1 MRLTCANCVVEVSCP
16 MPTPEL
22 PLHADLWRQ
31 TCNWDP
37 TPAQQAAFAQL
48 YAGILAGNRQLNLT
62 RIVEPAEFWEK
73 HLWDS
78 LRGLAPLQLLDTS
91 QRRDLNA
98 IDIGTGGGFP
108 GLPLAI
114 ANPELEIVL
123 LDATRKKIAFLEE
136 LAVALGCKRV
146 AAMAARAE
154 EAGRDPI
161 HREAYDLAFLR
172 AVGPASVC
180 VEYALPLLGVG
191 GTAVLYRGQWSPAD
205 TDALRPAIAQ
215 LGGELTKVEAYTTP
229 LSDGS
234 RHCLYLRKVTPTP
247 ERFPRLPGTPLK
259 KPL

>member
-1 MRLTCANCVVEVSCP
+1 MTL
-16 MPTPEL
+16 PEL
-22 PLHADLWRQ
+22 PLNAELWRE
-31 TCNWDP
+31 TCGWEP
-37 TPAQQAAFAQL
+37 TPAQQEAFQRL

-78 LRGLAPLQLLDTS
+78 LRGLVPLQLLDRDT
-91 QRRDLNA
+91 QHDLNA

-114 ANPELEIVL
+114 LDPTLEIVL
-123 LDATRKKIAFLEE
+123 LDATRKKIAFLED
-136 LAVALGCKRV
+136 LAIALGCDRV
-146 AAMAARAE
+146 ATVAARAE

-180 VEYALPLLGVG
+180 AEYALPLLSLG
-191 GTAVLYRGQWSPAD
+191 GTAVLYRGQWSPAEAE
-205 TDALRPAIAQ
+205 ALAPAVDQ
-215 LGGELTKVEAYTTP
+215 LGGEISGTEAYQTP
-229 LSDGS
+229 LSDGV
-234 RHCLYLRKVTPTP
+234 RHCIYLKKVTPTP

>member
-1 MRLTCANCVVEVSCP
+1 

-22 PLHADLWRQ
+22 PLHADLWRE
-31 TCNWDP
+31 TCSWEP
-37 TPAQQAAFAQL
+37 TTPQQAAFVQL

-78 LRGLAPLQLLDTS
+78 LRGLAPLQLLNTS
-91 QRRDLNA
+91 QQQDLNA
-98 IDIGTGGGFP
+98 IDIGTGAGFP

-114 ANPELEIVL
+114 VNPKLEIVL

-136 LAVALGCKRV
+136 LAAALGCDRV
-146 AAMAARAE
+146 AAVAARAE

-161 HREAYDLAFLR
+161 HREAYDFAFLR

-180 VEYALPLLGVG
+180 AEYALPLLGVG
-191 GTAVLYRGQWSPAD
+191 GTAVLYRGQWSAAD
-205 TDALRPAIAQ
+205 TDALLPALAL
-215 LGGELTKVEAYTTP
+215 LGGELAEIAAYTTP
-229 LSDGS
+229 LGNGS
-234 RHCLYLRKVTPTP
+234 RHCLYIKKVMPTPT
-247 ERFPRLPGTPLK
+247 RFPRLPGTPSK